1 MEEAEKAYKDLLSG
15 SKAAQR
21 LVDGQVPSLRFTDW
35 SIAGRRGSEV
45 LVDLV
50 AEQFGGQP
58 VHFVWGV
65 DTATGKV
72 RALSQAARD
81 LEQAVAEE

>member
-1 MEEAEKAYKDLLSG
+1 M
-15 SKAAQR
+15 
-21 LVDGQVPSLRFTDW
+21 RFTEW
-35 SIAGRRGSEV
+35 SIAGRRGSEL

-50 AEQFGGQP
+50 AEQFGGEP

-81 LEQAVAEE
+81 LERAVAEE